1 MKRNCLWPLE
11 STNRTRLA
19 NGILLGLLITTSSC
33 VSLALNKGRVA
44 PRTYTIMFS
53 YEPYRNLITFPVQLD
68 GVTKKVIFDTGNH
81 LSGFNHKSNGSR
93 IATISN
99 ENSQGNAIDLEI
111 FGLKLLEI
119 EGVAF
124 SNTAYFYHDFSST
137 FATVEELGAEDFG
150 GLLGQSVIKKA
161 NWIIDFGGQQITMTS
176 EAVGPYQHV
185 VSDHWEDNMFYA
197 SVLIEGQLHRALID
211 LGYNGGLNVPI
222 TSALADTLRTR
233 YPLHEENSKKM
244 VLSETIES
252 TKYKGTLPLVSI
264 DDHPYRAAPFT
275 IDSTANFKI
284 GTRFFKDQVL
294 YIDNDNKII
303 AL

>member
-1 MKRNCLWPLE
+1 M
-11 STNRTRLA
+11 
-19 NGILLGLLITTSSC
+19 
-33 VSLALNKGRVA
+33 SLALNKGRVT
-44 PRTYTIMFS
+44 PRTYTVTFP
-53 YEPYRNLITFPVQLD
+53 YEPYRGLITFPVQLD

-81 LSGFNHKSNGSR
+81 LSGFNHKPNSSR

-99 ENSQGNAIDLEI
+99 ENSQGNSIDLEM
-111 FGLKLLEI
+111 FGLKLLEV
-119 EGVAF
+119 EEVTF
-124 SNTAYFYHDFSST
+124 KNTVYFYHDFSST
-137 FATVEELGAEDFG
+137 FATVEELGGEDFG

-161 NWIIDFGGQQITMTS
+161 NWIIDFGKQQITMTS
-176 EAVGPYQHV
+176 EAVGPYQHM
-185 VSDHWEDNMFYA
+185 VSDQWEDNMFYA
-197 SVLIEGQLHRALID
+197 SVLIEGQLYRALID

-233 YPLHEENSKKM
+233 YPIREENSKKM

-252 TKYKGTLPLVSI
+252 TQYKGTLPLVSI
-264 DDHPYRAAPFT
+264 DDHPYRAVPFT